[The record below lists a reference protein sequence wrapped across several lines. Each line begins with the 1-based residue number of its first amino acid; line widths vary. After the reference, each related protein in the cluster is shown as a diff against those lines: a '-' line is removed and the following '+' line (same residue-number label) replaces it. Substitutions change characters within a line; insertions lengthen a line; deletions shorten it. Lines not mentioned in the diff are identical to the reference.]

1 MNGDDCDEDGDMW
14 ILMHY
19 RGEFTI
25 RWHRI
30 VGGVVWYLPL
40 YSYIVRERC
49 EETLDTL
56 HKCKMTLA
64 QMDSL
69 GQVYK
74 KGGMV
79 P

>member
-1 MNGDDCDEDGDMW
+1 M
-14 ILMHY
+14 
-19 RGEFTI
+19 
-25 RWHRI
+25 
-30 VGGVVWYLPL
+30 GGVVWYLPL